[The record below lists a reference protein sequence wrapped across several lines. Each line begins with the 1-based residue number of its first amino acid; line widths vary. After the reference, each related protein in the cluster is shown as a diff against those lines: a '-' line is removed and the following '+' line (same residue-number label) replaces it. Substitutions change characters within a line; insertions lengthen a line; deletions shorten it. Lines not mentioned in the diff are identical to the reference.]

1 MPHHLQAEEKQNISA
16 KSAEK
21 RARLQL
27 IRSVILFFIVAVVI
41 SLAIMAGWIL
51 AGLVSNPLGILLVA
65 IPLIIFT
72 AASPNFVHY
81 EPYKKY
87 RKSMEAKKAGIAYSD
102 NLLTSELDEDENYT
116 FPSITPQQND
126 TDDNFEINT
135 DVFNK
140 IRAERNAARQ
150 RLDSN
155 EISSDSSS
163 FEKQEYVSV
172 INNTSENH
180 ASSGATLKKIHSEMP
195 QHHTVNRS
203 RHYINSEE
211 ASENKKT
218 DDGNRYSVNRKF

>member
-1 MPHHLQAEEKQNISA
+1 MKMRKCPYCGRRISYTSSFASRRKAEYICQKCGKESKVA
-16 KSAEK
+16 VDKK
-21 RARLQL
+21 
-27 IRSVILFFIVAVVI
+27 VILFFIVAVVI

-65 IPLIIFT
+65 IPLIILRQLHRTSFT
-72 AASPNFVHY
+72 MSRTRNTVSLWRQ
-81 EPYKKY
+81 KSRY
-87 RKSMEAKKAGIAYSD
+87 RLFRQSSYLWTWRGWKLY
-102 NLLTSELDEDENYT
+102 

-180 ASSGATLKKIHSEMP
+180 ASSGATLKKFTPKCPSTIWW
-195 QHHTVNRS
+195 T
-203 RHYINSEE
+203 E
-211 ASENKKT
+211 ADT
-218 DDGNRYSVNRKF
+218 T